1 MIKNKLFKTSAKR
14 IGKINNDFSYKLL
27 EKNKKSS
34 DSFISNNDLVYKE
47 NQETNSEEN
56 NINIIMNLLTELQT
70 IDNSNIN
77 LTDRSIKK
85 YITNEINNRLSLLNL
100 ANMNNVVNF
109 NELKNK
115 VEKLS
120 LYTKKDDFNKLVSNI
135 QKEIKKNYKHIKI
148 KEDKYVS
155 NTINRTNIENKS
167 KNNTS
172 SINNLLYMPNSII
185 NKLNNGVY
193 NQSIQKN
200 ILIDNIHEILN
211 KNINKVSK
219 SDIVSLINTENT
231 NSNEYIKK
239 EISEGNEYL
248 VDTSSS
254 IYEYDEF
261 GYIYKENV
269 NIKDNYDN
277 YLDEK
282 YNTNNVIYNK
292 KVGSYYNEVNNKIDR
307 IINKWNLNKKYKFE
321 GNINNE
327 KYVEFNRNKNV
338 NDSIY
343 YRKSSTQDIYNNNQ
357 RNFTNN
363 LVNTKI
369 IESNKE
375 KNYEY
380 IICNLKKIFTYISNT
395 NMLINKENRL
405 KQNII
410 KNNIDTIY
418 KYYLKNNK
426 DEINKSIQDYNY
438 NKYNNYTNLKKIIN
452 IEDYYNQYSKEELKK
467 VADIRSINPNFDI
480 NKTRLDHNSLE
491 NKYHNLDIDLHNTSN
506 IILKSK
512 EDKDNIKNNIINN
525 LKNTKTQ
532 LLGNNTNNYEKVDKY
547 INESIN
553 KKIYKDES
561 INRKIYIN
569 KSINKDYNTDTYY
582 ETSLDNYYNYTHRN
596 QALDNIKIIEKVVH
610 DTLDFINRSNINNRK
625 SVSTDNK
632 IKIYNE
638 KYIELNK
645 KYNELIQLTNN
656 KNNKNEQIVI
666 DDNRSLVSL
675 NRNKIK
681 KESENNFIT
690 AIVKKVN
697 DISKEYKKL
706 NKFENITINKNDE
719 TIKSNNKFLYKNSD
733 NTFVEEIILQKK
745 FKLTKKLDDTYNFE
759 NIYSK
764 SYSSLKSIITNM
776 NTYLNNLKILST
788 YKDTMKQELF
798 LDDHMVIKKTF
809 ENSQNIIEKIVLSN
823 DKDSTKIKRFNEK
836 VNTVIKKLIDNK
848 YSLDIIEKSK
858 LITNRELN
866 EEVKD
871 NILILNEERN
881 SNSIL
886 SNSIENEN
894 YGSKIVYKQNKGI
907 IIDKEEVN
915 DNKSIEVEEVEDKT
929 NINYLNLSSEDE
941 EKKVAPRE
949 PNLEELYEK
958 VYKKIERRLL
968 SEKRRWGI

>member
-120 LYTKKDDFNKLVSNI
+120 LYTKKDDFNKLISNI

-148 KEDKYVS
+148 KENKYVS
-155 NTINRTNIENKS
+155 NISNETNIENKS
-167 KNNTS
+167 KYKSINNNS
-172 SINNLLYMPNSII
+172 SINNLLYMHNSII
-185 NKLNNGVY
+185 NKLY
-193 NQSIQKN
+193 NDSIQKN
-200 ILIDNIHEILN
+200 SLIDNIHKI
-211 KNINKVSK
+211 SK
-219 SDIVSLINTENT
+219 SDIVSLFNTENT

-239 EISEGNEYL
+239 GISEENEYL
-248 VDTSSS
+248 VNTFSSN
-254 IYEYDEF
+254 YEYDEF

-269 NIKDNYDN
+269 NIKDDYDN
-277 YLDEK
+277 YLDKK

-292 KVGSYYNEVNNKIDR
+292 KVESYYNEVNNKIDR
-307 IINKWNLNKKYKFE
+307 IINKWNLNKKYKFK
-321 GNINNE
+321 GNIDNKKN
-327 KYVEFNRNKNV
+327 VEFNRNKNI
-338 NDSIY
+338 NDTINY
-343 YRKSSTQDIYNNNQ
+343 WESSTQDIYNNNQ
-357 RNFTNN
+357 RYFTNN

-380 IICNLKKIFTYISNT
+380 IISNLKKIFTYISNT

-438 NKYNNYTNLKKIIN
+438 NKYNNYTNLNKIIN

-467 VADIRSINPNFDI
+467 VADIRSINPSFDI
-480 NKTRLDHNSLE
+480 NKTRLNHNSLE
-491 NKYHNLDIDLHNTSN
+491 SKYHNLDIDLHNTSN
-506 IILKSK
+506 IVLKSN
-512 EDKDNIKNNIINN
+512 EDRDNIKNNIINN

-532 LLGNNTNNYEKVDKY
+532 LVVNNTSNNEKTDNY
-547 INESIN
+547 LNETIN
-553 KKIYKDES
+553 KKIYIDEN
-561 INRKIYIN
+561 INRN
-569 KSINKDYNTDTYY
+569 YNTDAYY

-596 QALDNIKIIEKVVH
+596 QTLDNIKIIEKVVH
-610 DTLDFINRSNINNRK
+610 DTLDYINRSNINNRQ
-625 SVSTDNK
+625 SVLTDNK

-656 KNNKNEQIVI
+656 KNNKNEQVVI

-675 NRNKIK
+675 NSNKIK
-681 KESENNFIT
+681 KEAENNFIT
-690 AIVKKVN
+690 AIVKKAN

-706 NKFENITINKNDE
+706 NKLENITINKNDE

-733 NTFVEEIILQKK
+733 NTFVEEIILHKK
-745 FKLTKKLDDTYNFE
+745 FKLTNRIDDTYNLE
-759 NIYSK
+759 KIYSK

-776 NTYLNNLKILST
+776 NTYLNNLKTLST
-788 YKDTMKQELF
+788 YKDTMKHELF

-809 ENSQNIIEKIVLSN
+809 ENSQNIIEKIVSSI
-823 DKDSTKIKRFNEK
+823 DKDSTKIRRFNEK
-836 VNTVIKKLIDNK
+836 VNTVIKRLIDNK
-848 YSLDIIEKSK
+848 YSLDTIEKNK
-858 LITNRELN
+858 LNTNRELN
-866 EEVKD
+866 EEIKD
-871 NILILNEERN
+871 NILILNEEKN

-915 DNKSIEVEEVEDKT
+915 DNKPIEVEEVEDKT
-929 NINYLNLSSEDE
+929 NINYLNLSSDGE
-941 EKKVAPRE
+941 EKKVIPRE